1 MNESALTN
9 PDSIGVNLASPLE
22 AAVVLTDAVWQTAA
36 GKTPHLE
43 QLHWIRFNRRAKI
56 SRIRIWKVPT
66 PTSGPLDVLNYPV
79 DFTIQ
84 TSLDGGRTFVD
95 VLNVSDNQIKPED
108 QFSEHTFEPVD
119 TDNIRLVVHRTVRE
133 RWFPYFRNFKEVEIL
148 GTPIEVAKGCR
159 EPPSREYSVS
169 DAKAV
174 RRNLLYPEKGKT
186 PSGLDKELSMNKGM
200 EILET
205 DEEVRFTTQFL
216 SIGFS
221 RRYPGLRHLGWD
233 NFGNGCQHRNL
244 LAQRD
249 ELGGLPFIKRWS
261 HSDFGV
267 ASKFIMSVEGTTVT
281 YQGITVGGD
290 TIVDLTFEVHT
301 GGFNVTITRTSYLH
315 EPILESSLLR
325 LPFDVLVTPTAALAL
340 PDFSGPQGLCNF
352 PVFLHAPDF
361 GTLRITLESAERTP
375 LFRIKSTKEAGMV
388 IADILLGEKPL
399 PSGIFGIEP
408 GEWSCTLHC
417 EVTGI
422 FPFSTVP
429 FGSGIPYGWS
439 AISSHPALAGLR
451 RAWLNVF
458 GFRPE
463 IGILSNN
470 SVSDNCLFCMYE
482 YADMAVFTPEF
493 APGFSALDLVRYSL
507 DLYLDGA
514 PGYGTHID
522 DCLDVDP
529 SILIAC
535 WDYVAGSQDWD
546 WFKLRKEQISAIVS
560 RMLARDGDNDG
571 LLESTRS
578 GNSRSYLWSS
588 NWWDVITFG
597 HKDSFA
603 NALAFRALRGC
614 AELFERVGDEPVSAQ
629 CRTAADRMREA
640 YYRCFYS
647 PGTGVLGGWRSQ
659 DGELHDYYFVWVN
672 GIAISYGLVTEDQAN
687 AILDKMQEKFREVGY
702 KRFDLGLPGN
712 LIPIARKDYV
722 PRVLGSPLEEDGS
735 DSFQYY
741 ENGAAS
747 ASMSYWYIQALYSV
761 GRRREANEI
770 LFPMLKRFGAGEFQA
785 GVGSGIDWKT
795 WDGKP
800 CGYEGLLVDQFYAL
814 LTAITGFLGLRMTIK
829 GVELRDGS
837 PLEGEDVTF
846 DFPVRRK

>member
-1 MNESALTN
+1 MNESARTH
-9 PDSIGVNLASPLE
+9 PDPIGVNLASPLE
-22 AAVVLTDAVWQTAA
+22 GAVVLTDAVWQTTA
-36 GKTPHLE
+36 GKTPRLE

-66 PTSGPLDVLNYPV
+66 PTSGPLDVVNYPV

-84 TSLDGGRTFVD
+84 TSPDVGRTFLD
-95 VLNVSDNQIKPED
+95 LLNVRDNQIGPED
-108 QFSEHTFEPVD
+108 QFSEHCLEPVEA
-119 TDNIRLVVHRTVRE
+119 DNIRLVVHKALRE
-133 RWFPYFRNFKEVEIL
+133 RWFPYFRNFNEVEIL
-148 GTPIEVAKGCR
+148 GIPIEPAKVCT
-159 EPPSREYSVS
+159 PQAREYPATDV
-169 DAKAV
+169 KAV

-186 PSGLDKELSMNKGM
+186 LSGLDKEFSMNEGM
-200 EILET
+200 DILET
-205 DEEVRFTTQFL
+205 EDEVRFTTEFL
-216 SIGFS
+216 SVGFS
-221 RRYPGLRHLGWD
+221 KRYPGLTHLGWD
-233 NFGNGCQHRNL
+233 NFGNGCQQRNL

-267 ASKFIMSVEGTTVT
+267 NSKFIMSVEGTTVT
-281 YQGITVGGD
+281 YQGITIGGE
-290 TIVDLTFEVHT
+290 TIVDLTFEVRT

-325 LPFDVLVTPTAALAL
+325 LPFDAFVTPTAVLAL
-340 PDFSGPQGLCNF
+340 PDFAGPQGLCTF
-352 PVFLHAPDF
+352 PAFIHAPDF
-361 GTLRITLESAERTP
+361 GTLRITPESADRTP
-375 LFRIKSTKEAGMV
+375 LLRIKSMREAGMV
-388 IADILLGEKPL
+388 IADFLLGEKPL
-399 PSGIFGIEP
+399 PSGILGVEP
-408 GEWSCTLHC
+408 GEWSCTLRC

-422 FPFSTVP
+422 FPFCTVP

-493 APGFSALDLVRYSL
+493 APGFSALDLVRCSL

-514 PGYGTHID
+514 PGYGLHVD
-522 DCLDVDP
+522 ECLDVDP
-529 SILIAC
+529 SLLIAC
-535 WDYVAGSQDWD
+535 WDYVAGLQDWD
-546 WFKLRKEQISAIVS
+546 WFKLHKEQVSAIVN
-560 RMLARDGDNDG
+560 RMLARDRDNDG

-578 GNSRSYLWSS
+578 GNSHSHLWSS

-597 HKDSFA
+597 HKDAFA
-603 NALAFRALRGC
+603 NALAYRALSGC
-614 AELFERVGDEPVSAQ
+614 AELFQRVGDEPTSTQ
-629 CRTAADRMREA
+629 CRSAADRIKEA
-640 YYRCFYS
+640 YYRCFNN
-647 PGTGVLGGWRSQ
+647 PDTGVLGGWRSQ
-659 DGELHDYYFVWVN
+659 DEELHDYYFVWVN
-672 GIAISYGLVTEDQAN
+672 GIAIAYGVVTEDQAN
-687 AILDKMQEKFREVGY
+687 VILNKMQEKFQKVGY

-722 PRVLGSPLEEDGS
+722 PRVLGSPMEEDGS

-761 GRRREANEI
+761 GRRQEANEI
-770 LFPMLKRFGAGEFQA
+770 LFPMLKRFGDGEFQA
-785 GVGSGIDWKT
+785 GIGSGVDWKT
-795 WDGKP
+795 WDGKA

-814 LTAITGFLGLRMTIK
+814 LAAITGFLGLKMTIK
-829 GVELRDGS
+829 GVELRDDS
-837 PLEGEDVTF
+837 PLKGEHVTF
-846 DFPVRRK
+846 DFPARKK